1 MYGGILLI
9 VILNLV
15 LLWAIGRLV
24 LEKLGS

>member
-9 VILNLV
+9 VIFNIV